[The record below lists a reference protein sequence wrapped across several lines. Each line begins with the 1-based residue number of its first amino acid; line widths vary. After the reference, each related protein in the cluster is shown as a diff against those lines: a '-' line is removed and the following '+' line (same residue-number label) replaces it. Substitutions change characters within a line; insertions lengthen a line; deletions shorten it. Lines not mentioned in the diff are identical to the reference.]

1 MDRLKAIEIFQS
13 VAARQSFTRAADAL
27 GLSTPVVSRA
37 VQELEQLLG
46 VRLLQR
52 STRRVVLTREGED
65 VLARAGHL
73 LDAFEE
79 LAATS
84 RQNVADVAGPI
95 RFTAPASWGAAR
107 VAPLVAA
114 FIARHPRVHID
125 LLLTDAPLALDGEG
139 VDLALRVAD
148 RLPEHLVARRVAELA
163 IGIYAAPAYLQ
174 RKGLPRHPE
183 ALSGHDCVLHSGHA
197 GAAPWQFLHPVTQHR
212 TAPVLRR
219 AMSAN
224 DAEAVMAAAVHG
236 AGLAQL
242 PRAVADAAVA
252 RGELQPVLGQW
263 TCPPLGLYLVYRER
277 RHQPVR
283 VRKLIE
289 HLVGAFEGP
298 DFAAERAAA
307 QQPAPLLMH

>member
-13 VAARQSFTRAADAL
+13 VAARQSFTQAADAL
-27 GLSTPVVSRA
+27 GLSTPAVSRA

-84 RQNVADVAGPI
+84 RQNLADVAGNI

-107 VAPLVAA
+107 VAPLVAD

-125 LLLTDAPLALDGEG
+125 LLLTDVPLALDGEG
-139 VDLALRVAD
+139 VDLALRVAG

-163 IGIYAAPAYLQ
+163 IGVYAAPAYLQ
-174 RKGLPRHPE
+174 RKGLPRHPDE
-183 ALSGHDCVLHSGHA
+183 LPGHDCVLHSGNA
-197 GAAPWQFLHPVTQHR
+197 GAAPWQFLHPVTQHS

-242 PRAVADAAVA
+242 PRVLADAAVA
-252 RGELQPVLGQW
+252 RGELQAVLGQW
-263 TCPPLGLYLVYRER
+263 ACPPMGLYLVYRER
-277 RHQPVR
+277 RHQPLR

-298 DFAAERAAA
+298 AFSAVAPAA
-307 QQPAPLLMH
+307 QPAALLH